1 LKCITFVPTSQRMT
15 TRRTE
20 ADKLRRTISHLLEQA
35 HAVEDSMEIFHRK
48 SHVSALDRAAD
59 HFNEMLGHVDEL
71 DKLISEARASQRATD
86 DVAA

>member
-1 LKCITFVPTSQRMT
+1 
-15 TRRTE
+15 
-20 ADKLRRTISHLLEQA
+20 
-35 HAVEDSMEIFHRK
+35 MEIFHRK

>member
-1 LKCITFVPTSQRMT
+1 MT

-20 ADKLRRTISHLLEQA
+20 VDKLRQTIFHLLEQA

-48 SHVSALDRAAD
+48 THVSALDRAAE
-59 HFNEMLGHVDEL
+59 HFKEMLGHVDEL
-71 DKLISEARASQRATD
+71 DELISEARAKQRATD